1 MASFDRLPE
10 QPEARRLLEAAL
22 AEGPAHAYLFHGPPG
37 VGKRAAAVAFAAEL
51 LGDHQRVERRA
62 HPDLYVLEPLG
73 EMIRID
79 PIRELRRDLHMR
91 PLEAARRVYL
101 IFAAQLLNDDA
112 ADALLKDLEEPPAY
126 AVIVLV
132 ADDLGPLPETI
143 RSRCQLV
150 PFRRLSAKAIRAEL
164 DERAPGLEPDRA
176 TAYTRVAGGRLDRV
190 VRLIDPAAADRRT
203 ALLEVAR
210 SVYADPEFEPSFAAG
225 RIVLSAKEQGAEA
238 RTAAEAELEDVDLP
252 AREAEQRVK
261 RAGRGAEREEVL
273 AELEELAAWYRDL
286 IAVAAGA
293 EQAVLHYDRLEQL
306 REDGVRERMAGAE
319 RAAEAVRQTWRNF
332 EEFNLDAAI
341 ALEALFVELRRELA
355 GSPVP
360 A

>member
-1 MASFDRLPE
+1 M
-10 QPEARRLLEAAL
+10 EAAL
-22 AEGPAHAYLFHGPPG
+22 RDEPAHAYLFHGPPG
-37 VGKRAAAVAFAAEL
+37 VGKRAAAIAFAGEL
-51 LGDHQRVERRA
+51 LGEHDRVARRA

-79 PIRELRRDLHMR
+79 PIRELRRDLHLR
-91 PLEAARRVYL
+91 PFEAARRVYL
-101 IFAAQLLNDDA
+101 IFSAQLMNEDA
-112 ADALLKDLEEPPAY
+112 ADALLKDLEEPPPY

-150 PFRRLSAKAIRAEL
+150 PFRRLSEKAIRAEL
-164 DERAPGLEPDRA
+164 DRRAPGLAPEEA
-176 TAYTRVAGGRLDRV
+176 VAYTRVAGGRLDRV
-190 VRLIDPAAADRRT
+190 DRLLDPQAGGRRS

-210 SVYADPEFEPSFAAG
+210 AVYADPEFEPSDAAAT
-225 RIVLSAKEQGAEA
+225 IVRSAKERGEEA
-238 RTAAEAELEDVDLP
+238 KDAAEADIEGLELP
-252 AREAEQRVK
+252 QREADQRIK
-261 RAGRGAEREEVL
+261 RAQRGAEREEIL

-286 IAVAAGA
+286 VAVAAGA
-293 EQAVLHYDRLEQL
+293 EAAVLHYDRLAEL

-319 RAAEAVRQTWRNF
+319 LAAEAVRATWRSF
-332 EEFNLDAAI
+332 EEFNLDAGL

-355 GSPVP
+355 GAAVP